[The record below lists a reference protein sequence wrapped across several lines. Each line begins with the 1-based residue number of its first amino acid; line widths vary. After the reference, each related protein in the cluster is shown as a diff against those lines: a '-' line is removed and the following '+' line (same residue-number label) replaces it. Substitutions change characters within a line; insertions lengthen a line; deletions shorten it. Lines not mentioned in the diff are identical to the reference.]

1 MTFNSVAELLP
12 GRHLFVTIP
21 SQLVP
26 VQTTESTWAPG
37 ESHQAPGLELF
48 DQLSGA
54 ALIKLVLE
62 AVHEFDLTMPVRR
75 LAKGRTFGPEQ
86 TATLL
91 AYCYARGVYS
101 SEEIEGRLS
110 VDPGVAY
117 ICAGLKP
124 DWHMLRRFRR
134 DNALLL
140 LGILTRLLEL
150 IAHQLGVL
158 RVAEAPERVRTNF
171 RQLAM
176 NRLHDAIQADSMA
189 MDQ

>member
-1 MTFNSVAELLP
+1 MNSNSVAGSLP

-26 VQTTESTWAPG
+26 VRTTESTWTPG
-37 ESHQAPGLELF
+37 EPHQPLGRDLF
-48 DQLSGA
+48 DQLSGV

-62 AVHEFDLTMPVRR
+62 AVHEFDLTMPARM
-75 LAKGRTFGPEQ
+75 LAKGRAFGPEQ

-91 AYCYARGVYS
+91 TYCYARGVYS

-110 VDPGVAY
+110 ADPGVAY
-117 ICAGLKP
+117 ICAGQKP

-134 DNALLL
+134 DNALLM

-150 IAHQLGVL
+150 ISHQIGAL
-158 RVAEAPERVRTNF
+158 RVAETPERVRTRF